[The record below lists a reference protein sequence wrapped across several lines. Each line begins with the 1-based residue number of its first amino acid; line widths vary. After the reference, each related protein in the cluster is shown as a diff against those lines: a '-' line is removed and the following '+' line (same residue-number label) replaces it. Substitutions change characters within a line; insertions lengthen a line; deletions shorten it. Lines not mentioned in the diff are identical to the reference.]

1 MILASSNRA
10 SWSLFQREIR
20 YFFSGAKPVSMAEV
34 SSINGGGGGQ
44 STGGG
49 QSGKLMF
56 VFGNQ
61 QKTRNFK
68 KFGTNLGQN
77 VTHGDPKENV
87 SVING
92 NVSIRNGRPTLAFNF
107 KWTLAILALRVC
119 KPEGGRRIV
128 TCLGAKDFRWPKD
141 LSGGPKVTKQIGGI
155 VKAQPMAIVPS
166 LSEGT
171 LVKPNTLKG
180 VSVGQS
186 TWVVEESLRG
196 ITKGDFGSPVIAA
209 VLESNVCTS
218 ALNGN
223 PIQVASVV
231 SLPVRLVGDHLIEV
245 ASAMKVSNLG
255 FINEE
260 VTN

>member
-1 MILASSNRA
+1 MLS
-10 SWSLFQREIR
+10 
-20 YFFSGAKPVSMAEV
+20 
-34 SSINGGGGGQ
+34 
-44 STGGG
+44 
-49 QSGKLMF
+49 
-56 VFGNQ
+56 
-61 QKTRNFK
+61 
-68 KFGTNLGQN
+68 
-77 VTHGDPKENV
+77 
-87 SVING
+87 
-92 NVSIRNGRPTLAFNF
+92 FNF
-107 KWTLAILALRVC
+107 KLTPAILALRVC

-155 VKAQPMAIVPS
+155 VKAQLMAIVPS
-166 LSEGT
+166 LSEGTLVKPNSEGT

-186 TWVVEESLRG
+186 TWVVEESSRG
-196 ITKGDFGSPVIAA
+196 IMKGDSGSLVIAA

-231 SLPVRLVGDHLIEV
+231 SLPVRLVGDHLVEV
-245 ASAMKVSNLG
+245 ASVMKVSNLG
-255 FINEE
+255 FISEE